1 MKINYRFMR
10 LMVFFDLPT
19 KTSENRRNYRKFRKN
34 LIQNGFFMLQESV
47 YCRMVINEAM
57 AKSVVAKIESFK
69 PPAGMICVMVV
80 TEKQF
85 AGISFIIGE
94 IQSDVLTTEKS
105 LVIV

>member
-34 LIQNGFFMLQESV
+34 LITCGFFMLQESV

-57 AKSVVAKIESFK
+57 AKSVVAKIEEFK
-69 PPAGMICVMVV
+69 PPHGMVCAIII

-85 AGISFIIGE
+85 AGMKFIMGE
-94 IQSDVLTTEKS
+94 NKSDVITASES
-105 LVIV
+105 LIII

>member
-19 KTSENRRNYRKFRKN
+19 VTPENRKNYRKFRKN
-34 LIQNGFFMLQESV
+34 LITNGFFMLQESV

-57 AKSVVAKIESFK
+57 AKSTVAKIESFK
-69 PPAGMICVMVV
+69 PPIGMICAMIV

-94 IQSDVLTTEKS
+94 NKSDVVTSDKS
-105 LVIV
+105 VVII

>member
-1 MKINYRFMR
+1 MR

-19 KTSENRRNYRKFRKN
+19 VTSENRRNYRKFRRN
-34 LIQNGFFMLQESV
+34 LIANGFFMLQESV
-47 YCRMVINEAM
+47 YCRMLINEAM

-69 PPAGMICVMVV
+69 PPAGMVCAMIV

-85 AGISFIIGE
+85 SNISFIIGE
-94 IQSDVLTTEKS
+94 SQSDVITTSQS

>member
-1 MKINYRFMR
+1 MR

-34 LIQNGFFMLQESV
+34 LILTGFFMLQESV

-57 AKSVVAKIESFK
+57 AKSVVAKIETFK
-69 PPAGMICVMVV
+69 PPAGMICVMIV

-94 IQSDVLTTEKS
+94 NKTDVVTTDKS
-105 LVIV
+105 VVIL

>member
-19 KTSENRRNYRKFRKN
+19 TTAENRRNYRIFRKD
-34 LIQNGFFMLQESV
+34 LISCGFFMLQESV

-57 AKSVVAKIESFK
+57 AKSVVAKIEGFK
-69 PPAGMICVMVV
+69 PPSGIVCVMIV

-85 AGISFIIGE
+85 AGISFIVGE
-94 IQSDVLTTEKS
+94 SHEDVETGDQS

>member
-1 MKINYRFMR
+1 MR

-19 KTSENRRNYRKFRKN
+19 ATSENRRNYRRFRKD
-34 LIQNGFFMLQESV
+34 LISNGFFMLQESV

-69 PPAGMICVMVV
+69 PPQGMVCAMII

-85 AGISFIIGE
+85 AGISFIVGDMK
-94 IQSDVLTTEKS
+94 SDVVTTEQS
-105 LVIV
+105 LVIL

>member
-19 KTSENRRNYRKFRKN
+19 VTSENRRNYRKFRRN
-34 LIQNGFFMLQESV
+34 LITNGFFMLQESV
-47 YCRMVINEAM
+47 YCRMLINEAM

-69 PPAGMICVMVV
+69 PPAGMVCAMIV

-85 AGISFIIGE
+85 ANISFIIGE
-94 IQSDVLTTEKS
+94 SQCDVITTDKS
-105 LVIV
+105 LVII